1 VRLLRWSR
9 TVSQTPPRDLSE
21 RTFRFACE
29 VVKYCRE
36 LSKEPG
42 VVRHIA
48 WQLSNAA
55 TSAAANYQEA
65 KAAYS
70 RREFAAKNSIVL
82 KELREAN
89 LWLRIILTCELSRET
104 PAKLQTES
112 NELVAIF
119 TSSMRRLRPIE
130 SLRCWLSLLILVL
143 SS

>member
-1 VRLLRWSR
+1 
-9 TVSQTPPRDLSE
+9 VSQTPPRDLSE

-119 TSSMRRLRPIE
+119 TSSMRLLRPIE
-130 SLRCWLSLLILVL
+130 SLRCWLSLLILIL